1 MFNPSYVGPRQDI
14 LRLIPEGV
22 TRVLDV
28 GCSVGTL
35 GQAIRERD
43 GAEVVGVE
51 VDEDMAAQAR
61 GRLDAVH
68 VADVEDATLIGRLGD
83 TPFDCIVLADLL
95 EHLVDPWTVLRRF
108 TERLAPNGVV
118 VASLPNIRH
127 YTTIRTLLFQGYWPY
142 RDRGIHDRT
151 HLRFFTLR
159 NVHELFDSAGL
170 KITKVDRNYRIIER
184 PHRLNRLAPALAWPG
199 LRELIAFQYLVR
211 AGREQR

>member
-14 LRLIPEGV
+14 LRLVPAGV

-43 GAEVVGVE
+43 GAEVVGIE
-51 VDEDMAAQAR
+51 VDEGMAAEAR
-61 GRLDAVH
+61 ERLDVVH
-68 VADVEDATLIGRLGD
+68 VADVEDANVVQRLGGG
-83 TPFDCIVLADLL
+83 TFDCIIFADLL
-95 EHLVDPWTVLRRF
+95 EHLVDPWTVLGRF
-108 TERLAPNGVV
+108 VERLDPDGVV

-159 NVHELFDSAGL
+159 NVRELFASAGL
-170 KITKVDRNYRIIER
+170 TIRKVDRNYRIIER
-184 PHRLNRLAPALAWPG
+184 PHRINRWAPALAWPG
-199 LRELIAFQYLVR
+199 LRELIAFQYLVQ
-211 AGREQR
+211 AGRGRR